1 METALYLTTVLCAGI
16 FGWLVM
22 YILSRD
28 NGTRKEFEELEANL
42 AVNKIESEAVEKHLL
57 EKINSLAKELGYE
70 WTSEAV
76 KERGFFMGE
85 WFDMEKAVLK
95 WGWKK
100 IEDDDFTEE
109 WERQAKIKKK

>member
-1 METALYLTTVLCAGI
+1 MFI
-16 FGWLVM
+16 
-22 YILSRD
+22 
-28 NGTRKEFEELEANL
+28 TRKEFEELEANL

-76 KERGFFMGE
+76 KEDEMGPNE
-85 WFDMEKAVLK
+85 ERYQGGMAGIMTWPYEVKVGEKAVLK

-100 IEDDDFTEE
+100 IKEDDFTEE
-109 WERQAKIKKK
+109 WERQVEGKKLNSKSK